1 MIRSAAPKRAKEGSR
16 KIAPH
21 ESTTSPLRARGRE
34 SHFGSEPRTEA
45 HSNIDLSMDGQSG
58 ILDRAYEGFLR
69 LPVAMVLVALWLFGM
84 ALLSAGTM
92 LLYLVGALL
101 VQAAG

>member
-1 MIRSAAPKRAKEGSR
+1 M
-16 KIAPH
+16 APH

-34 SHFGSEPRTEA
+34 PQFGSEPRTEA

-58 ILDRAYEGFLR
+58 ILERAYERFLR
-69 LPVAMVLVALWLFGM
+69 LPVAMVLVALWLCGM
-84 ALLSAGTM
+84 VLLGAGTM

-101 VQAAG
+101 VRAAG